1 MDLKRLR
8 QVLKACADD
17 TRLRILNIL
26 DVRPLTVKDICQ
38 TLKLSQP
45 SVSKHL
51 AKLRL
56 LRMVAD
62 KREGNLIY
70 YSLNAKGDAVI
81 QETVKYIIK
90 GYKDI
95 KVFKRDRDALRKTN
109 K

>member
-1 MDLKRLR
+1 MDLKKLR

-26 DVRPLTVKDICQ
+26 DVRQLTVKDICQ

-56 LRMVAD
+56 LRIVAD
-62 KREGNLIY
+62 RREGNLIY
-70 YSLNAKGDAVI
+70 YSLNTKGDAAT
-81 QETVKYIIK
+81 QETVRYIIK
-90 GYKDI
+90 GYKDV
-95 KVFKRDRDALRKTN
+95 KTFKRDRDALRKVN